1 MQTALSIDPEGIAAA
16 ERLIRPYIRRTPI
29 IRVDAAD
36 FGLPGMPLALKLE
49 FLQHTGSFKPRGAFT
64 NLLSRQAPAAGV
76 AAASG
81 GNHGVAVAYAAQ
93 RLGLPA
99 TIFVP
104 TVAAPA
110 KLKRIRIYGAELVV
124 GGAVY
129 AEALAA
135 SEEFIARSG
144 ALAVHAYDQPETMLG
159 QGTVGLEI
167 EADAPEIDTLLVAV
181 GGGGLIGGIAAWYRG
196 RIRII
201 AVEPETAP
209 TLQMA
214 LTAGQPVDAP
224 AGGIAADSLAPRQ
237 VGNLTFPIAREF
249 VHQVVLVSDTAI
261 EEAQRRLWDVLRVA
275 AEPGGAA
282 AFAALL
288 SGRYVPAPGERVSV
302 LLCGA
307 NTDAVDF
314 ARTGQ

>member
-1 MQTALSIDPEGIAAA
+1 MPAISGS
-16 ERLIRPYIRRTPI
+16 
-29 IRVDAAD
+29 
-36 FGLPGMPLALKLE
+36 PGMAAGAEAGVPAAHRLVPSRA
-49 FLQHTGSFKPRGAFT
+49 SSAFT

-110 KLKRIRIYGAELVV
+110 KLRRISRFTAPNWQV

-135 SEEFIARSG
+135 SEEFIARTG

-224 AGGIAADSLAPRQ
+224 AGIASR
-237 VGNLTFPIAREF
+237 PI
-249 VHQVVLVSDTAI
+249 HW
-261 EEAQRRLWDVLRVA
+261 RR
-275 AEPGGAA
+275 
-282 AFAALL
+282 
-288 SGRYVPAPGERVSV
+288 GRSA
-302 LLCGA
+302 
-307 NTDAVDF
+307 T
-314 ARTGQ
+314 